1 MGDILKKASKSE
13 MAPAFFTVLS
23 ENGRLGQLGK
33 IAAVYQQ
40 LMEAGRNQTMV
51 KITSASK
58 MSKGESKDVMKNL
71 KNLVADGKE
80 VVIEEIVDPSI
91 LGGLKIQID
100 DRFIDLSVASKIQ
113 KVRTQLD
120 IPM

>member
-1 MGDILKKASKSE
+1 
-13 MAPAFFTVLS
+13 MAPALFTVLS

-33 IAAVYQQ
+33 IAEVYTQ

-71 KNLVADGKE
+71 KSLVADGKE